1 MFRRNAAV
9 QWSSTGSM
17 QALNLRRRSRYA
29 SSSSSSTSSSSLPPR
44 FPFPKHSRPTPHEIF
59 HLPQGASQRD
69 IKARYYDLVRT
80 YHPDSPH
87 CRSLP
92 RNVCHARFQAITAA
106 HDALTGKTRL
116 GRHWSNRS
124 HSSSSGSPPTSDYA
138 RQRHRDDDPADQA
151 FDEFMAR
158 HRTHWNRASG
168 AHHGFGNA
176 EWASYADSAE
186 AGADDRWKDRV
197 IMAVMIGTLAVAVSP
212 FISLIPYSSYT
223 SSITDSK
230 HLSAAQNL
238 AQARREAREYG
249 LERRREIRKR
259 VRVNQLESEFDSSE
273 GRDASEIETGK

>member
-1 MFRRNAAV
+1 MCCFIGEPLLLVISCSLTLSSTMFKRNATG
-9 QWSSTGSM
+9 QSSLTGCM

-29 SSSSSSTSSSSLPPR
+29 SSSSSSTSSSLPPR
-44 FPFPKHSRPTPHEIF
+44 FPFPRHSRPTPHEIF

-69 IKARYYDLVRT
+69 IKARCAYMNSHFSKLNAFQIAVVLLPVIMITDYDLVRT

-116 GRHWSNRS
+116 GRHWSNRP
-124 HSSSSGSPPTSDYA
+124 HSSSSGSPTSSDYA

-158 HRTHWNRASG
+158 HRAHWNRPSG
-168 AHHGFGNA
+168 ARMHGFGNA

-197 IMAVMIGTLAVAVSP
+197 IMAVMIG
-212 FISLIPYSSYT
+212 
-223 SSITDSK
+223 
-230 HLSAAQNL
+230 
-238 AQARREAREYG
+238 
-249 LERRREIRKR
+249 
-259 VRVNQLESEFDSSE
+259 VRTFFPKVCS
-273 GRDASEIETGK
+273 